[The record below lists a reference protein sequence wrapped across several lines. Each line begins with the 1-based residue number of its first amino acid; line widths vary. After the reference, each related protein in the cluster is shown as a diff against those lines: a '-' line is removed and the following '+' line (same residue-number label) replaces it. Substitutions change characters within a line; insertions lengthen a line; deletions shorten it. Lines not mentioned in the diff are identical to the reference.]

1 MEKTMTIY
9 AEALISNR
17 NFKSARIN
25 GESVGVTAARVWI
38 AAVKAALIP
47 AYTVYK
53 YRFDHMGDA
62 EKVAACEQSALYDAL
77 HTVLDFVGEVNGAKL
92 NAHNIAENVIS
103 CAVRF
108 RVIDTSDD
116 MAHARCERN
125 IARKRLNDD
134 ETPENQSTYDKWVNE
149 CARLEALPGNCKRIV
164 EIQSE
169 STFVRNVELM
179 LGDAILKQS
188 LRPVEEILAE
198 RAAIKAA
205 RDAKRKANKA
215 AKK

>member
-9 AEALISNR
+9 AEALMSNR

-38 AAVKAALIP
+38 AAVKAVLIP

-198 RAAIKAA
+198 RAALKAA